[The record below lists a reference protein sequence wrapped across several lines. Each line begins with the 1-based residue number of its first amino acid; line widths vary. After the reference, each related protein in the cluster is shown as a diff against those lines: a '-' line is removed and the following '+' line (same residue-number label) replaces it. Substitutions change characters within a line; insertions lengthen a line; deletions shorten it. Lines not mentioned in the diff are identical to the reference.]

1 MAGEESAKRYWKSLP
16 MRDAAPD
23 LVEATADGFPPGPPA
38 EAGLSRRDFL
48 RAAGFVIAG
57 TTLAGCQRAPVQPAL
72 PLLVQPEE
80 AVPGRASY
88 YASTCGGC
96 SAGCGL
102 LAKVRDGRPIK
113 LEGNPD
119 HPLSRGGLCA
129 VGQASLLGL
138 YDSLR
143 LQQPLRDGQPITW
156 EEVDQGVRA
165 GLDAARGQGGVRV
178 LSGSLNGPTA
188 RRQLQLFL
196 RFLGQFADARHVI
209 YDPLSSSAIL
219 EAHRQTHGVR
229 VLPRYL
235 FEQAEVVVSFDADF
249 LGTWIAPVEFAAGY
263 QAGRT
268 LAGSPPR
275 CSFHVQFESRLSLT
289 GSKADERVR
298 IAPGELGLVM
308 THLAQRLAGLR
319 IRASVNEAQVLVM
332 THLARRLAGAEAAP
346 VADGLLDRLAER
358 LWQKRGRSLV
368 VCGSQDVAEQ
378 VLCNLLNHLLGNY
391 GATLEVARPSYQRQG
406 EDAALEVLLGE
417 LRAGRVAALFLLG
430 CNPAYDLPGGSDWE
444 SLLQR
449 VALVVCCAERLDET
463 ARLLTLP
470 SPPGGEGRARGAR
483 FVCPLPHYLA
493 CWDDAEPVAGVV
505 SLAQPTLR
513 PLGDTRPLLESLAAW
528 SGAPQSAYQMLRTTW
543 ETEVFPRYRT
553 ALAAAAASTIGNVG
567 PPAGD
572 GPLLASS
579 ALVAGNMLRGGTFRD
594 FWDHTLHEGF
604 ARVAP
609 REVRLHE
616 FNFGTV
622 QAVLHARRPA
632 EGTFALVLYPTV
644 GMLDG
649 RHAYNPWLQELPDPI
664 SKVTWDNYACLAP
677 ATASRLGLHDGDVV
691 RLEAPG
697 PGVSGALE
705 LPVLVQPG
713 QHDGVVAVALGYGSA
728 ISARFADIRPHWL
741 QAQPT
746 VGSDGLV
753 GVNAAP
759 LLRWEGGTLRFT
771 RDGVRV
777 TPLGRRQPL
786 ASTQDHNTIT
796 VPLQLAQ
803 PGHVRLPIVQETTVA
818 ALTAAVNHSRQEP
831 EQADL
836 WPEDHPTPG
845 HRWGMVI
852 DLAACT
858 GCSAC
863 VVACQVENN
872 IPVVGKDEVRRH
884 REMHWLR
891 IDRYYSGETGDVDV
905 IHQPMLCQ
913 HCGNAPCETVCP
925 VLATVHSSE
934 GLNQQVYNRCVGTRY
949 CANNCP
955 YKVRRFNWF
964 DYARDDTLQNL
975 VLNPDVTV
983 RSRGVMEKCSFC
995 VQRIQEARIEARR
1008 QGLPIEDGAIQPACQ
1023 QSCPTGAIVFGDLN
1037 QRQSQ
1042 AAQLA
1047 GNGRGFQVLAELNVR
1062 PSITYLKGVR
1072 NRPQEEGR
1080 GRE

>member
-16 MRDAAPD
+16 MRDTAPD
-23 LVEATADGFPPGPPA
+23 LVDASVDEFPPGPPS

-48 RAAGFVIAG
+48 RAAGFVVAG

-72 PLLVQPEE
+72 PLLVQPEGS
-80 AVPGRASY
+80 VPGRAAY

-143 LQQPLRDGQPITW
+143 LQQPMRDGQPTTW
-156 EEVDQGVRA
+156 EEVDRGVRA

-178 LSGSLNGPTA
+178 LSGSLNGPTM
-188 RRQLQLFL
+188 RRQLQVFL
-196 RFLGQFADARHVI
+196 RFLGRFGDARHVV

-219 EAHRQTHGVR
+219 DAHRQTHGSR

-235 FEQAEVVVSFDADF
+235 FERAEVLVSFDADF

-263 QAGRT
+263 RAGRT
-268 LAGSPPR
+268 LTGSPPR

-289 GSKADERVR
+289 GCKADERVR
-298 IAPGELGLVM
+298 IAPGEMGLLM
-308 THLAQRLAGLR
+308 THLAQRLAE
-319 IRASVNEAQVLVM
+319 RAEGAPIADRPLE
-332 THLARRLAGAEAAP
+332 RLA
-346 VADGLLDRLAER
+346 VR

-378 VLCNLLNHLLGNY
+378 LLCNRLNDLLGNY
-391 GATLEVARPSYQRQG
+391 GATIGLARPSYQRQG
-406 EDAALEVLLGE
+406 DDAAVEVLLGE
-417 LRAGRVAALFLLG
+417 LRGGRVAALFLLG
-430 CNPAYDLPGGSDWE
+430 CNPAYDLPDGSDWE

-449 VALVVCCAERLDET
+449 VPLVVCCTERLDET
-463 ARLLTLP
+463 SRPLTLL
-470 SPPGGEGRARGAR
+470 SPEGQGRTRGAR

-505 SLAQPTLR
+505 SLSQPTLR
-513 PLGDTRPLLESLAAW
+513 PLGNTRPLLESLAAW
-528 SGAPQSAYQMLRTTW
+528 SGAPQSAYEMLRTTW
-543 ETEVFPRYRT
+543 ETEVFRRYRS
-553 ALAAAAASTIGNVG
+553 ALAAAAASTIGSVG

-579 ALVAGNMLRGGTFRD
+579 ALVAGNVLRGSTFRD
-594 FWDHTLHEGF
+594 FWDHSLHEGF
-604 ARVAP
+604 AQVAP
-609 REVRLHE
+609 REIGLGDS
-616 FNFGTV
+616 NIGTV
-622 QAVLHARRPA
+622 QPVLHARRPA

-649 RHAYNPWLQELPDPI
+649 HNAYNPWLQELPDPI

-713 QHDGVVAVALGYGSA
+713 QHDGVVAVALGYGS
-728 ISARFADIRPHWL
+728 IVSARFAGIGPHWL
-741 QAQPT
+741 QARPT

-753 GVNAAP
+753 GVNAAR

-771 RDGVRV
+771 RDGVRL

-786 ASTQDHNTIT
+786 ASTQDHHTIT
-796 VPLQLAQ
+796 VPKQLAQ
-803 PGHVRLPIVQETTVA
+803 PGHERLPVVQETTVA
-818 ALTAAVNHSRQEP
+818 ALTAAVNHSPDHQEP

-983 RSRGVMEKCSFC
+983 RSRGVMEKCTFC

-1008 QGLPIEDGAIQPACQ
+1008 QGLPIVDGAIQPACQ
-1023 QSCPTGAIVFGDLN
+1023 QSCPTRAIVFGDVN

-1047 GNGRGFQVLAELNVR
+1047 GNGRRFQVLAELNVR

-1072 NRPQEEGR
+1072 NRPL
-1080 GRE
+1080 